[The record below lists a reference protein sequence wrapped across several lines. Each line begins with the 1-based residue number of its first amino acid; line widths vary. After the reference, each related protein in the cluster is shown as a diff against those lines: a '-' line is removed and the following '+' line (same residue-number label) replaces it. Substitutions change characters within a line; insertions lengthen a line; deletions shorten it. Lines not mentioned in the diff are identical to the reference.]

1 MERCQDEC
9 VNGSQQ
15 LRSGRSD
22 KAVIKVLKM
31 QWQGNDNTFEE
42 IFQNTLTVLLLKELA
57 INLFVAI
64 CYRGGKGIAAF
75 KHSNTCAPIPVLKY
89 HLNHLY
95 SKMLLLQVL
104 AASPS
109 APRTD
114 KQERNMPRPWKAN
127 VFRSW
132 NGFGCCV
139 EK

>member
-15 LRSGRSD
+15 LRSGPSD

-75 KHSNTCAPIPVLKY
+75 KHSNTCAQIPQISSEQPVL
-89 HLNHLY
+89 
-95 SKMLLLQVL
+95 QD
-104 AASPS
+104 AAPASSRGLPLS
-109 APRTD
+109 TKD
-114 KQERNMPRPWKAN
+114 
-127 VFRSW
+127 
-132 NGFGCCV
+132 
-139 EK
+139 

>member
-31 QWQGNDNTFEE
+31 QWQGNDNTSEE
-42 IFQNTLTVLLLKELA
+42 IFQNTSTVFLLEVLV

-75 KHSNTCAPIPVLKY
+75 KHSNTCAQISSEPPVL
-89 HLNHLY
+89 
-95 SKMLLLQVL
+95 QD
-104 AASPS
+104 AAPASSRGLPLS
-109 APRTD
+109 TKD
-114 KQERNMPRPWKAN
+114 
-127 VFRSW
+127 
-132 NGFGCCV
+132 
-139 EK
+139 